1 MMLFVLFLNVKKK
14 KNNSR
19 GWDASVLR
27 CWLKEKLINTVLWC
41 WAFIFVW
48 KTVTVCD
55 QSSKTKLTK
64 HANEKKRKTVKMR
77 AENWTIGFVESKRAS
92 GITRIGGIESV
103 SKRGGGG
110 GGLQRDNKHCT
121 PTGKTET
128 WRYDE
133 GSDASTVLQFVLHVC
148 RWVGAEKTMSPG
160 VHHTPA
166 WSFSNTQD

>member
-1 MMLFVLFLNVKKK
+1 MLSFYLCMKNSHCLRSEQQNEADEACQWEEEKDGKDESRKLNDRLCWVKACFGHHTHWG
-14 KNNSR
+14 NR
-19 GWDASVLR
+19 
-27 CWLKEKLINTVLWC
+27 
-41 WAFIFVW
+41 
-48 KTVTVCD
+48 VCK
-55 QSSKTKLTK
+55 Q
-64 HANEKKRKTVKMR
+64 KRR
-77 AENWTIGFVESKRAS
+77 
-92 GITRIGGIESV
+92 
-103 SKRGGGG
+103 GGG